1 MNKRSLEAIAAVAE
15 KWPEWNPLLHFA
27 AVAND
32 ETLDPVIRLD
42 AARAAAAY
50 MLPRPKPV
58 EMEPDALV
66 DLERRLLAAKVDA
79 AADAIANNRGLN
91 GLAERLDRAKA
102 RVEIHVNTGIDRAPD
117 DVSVT
122 LSAPAPDLGQVIDAE
137 PVQASQEARHGAA
150 SAAAGHAPA
159 LATEPPPAPAP
170 APYVPIARRADPAP
184 PASADYVPPAV
195 TWPERPAAA
204 DVDYNP
210 FSEEPY
216 SGGLLGSR
224 S

>member
-42 AARAAAAY
+42 AARAAAVY

-91 GLAERLDRAKA
+91 SLAERLDRAKA
-102 RVEIHVNTGIDRAPD
+102 RFEIHVNTGIDRDPD
-117 DVSVT
+117 DVSVK
-122 LSAPAPDLGQVIDAE
+122 LCAPAPDLDQVIDARQVRVT
-137 PVQASQEARHGAA
+137 PV
-150 SAAAGHAPA
+150 APA
-159 LATEPPPAPAP
+159 GPAPAAYRPVLPRGMPRAAADWAAP
-170 APYVPIARRADPAP
+170 AAP
-184 PASADYVPPAV
+184 
-195 TWPERPAAA
+195 WPERQAF
-204 DVDYNP
+204 VDLPPDNP
-210 FSEEPY
+210 FEAQPY
-216 SGGLLGSR
+216 TGGFTDAYK
-224 S
+224 

>member
-66 DLERRLLAAKVDA
+66 DLERRLIAAKIEETAKAVKSDDTL
-79 AADAIANNRGLN
+79 ADR
-91 GLAERLDRAKA
+91 LARAKA
-102 RVEIHVNTGIDRAPD
+102 RRLASEVFEVFDAMTDAA
-117 DVSVT
+117 T
-122 LSAPAPDLGQVIDAE
+122 EAATVIDGQAQ
-137 PVQASQEARHGAA
+137 PVPRHGAA
-150 SAAAGHAPA
+150 SASAGPAPRPTLHEPAAAPA
-159 LATEPPPAPAP
+159 APAAP
-170 APYVPIARRADPAP
+170 AHYKPILPRPDAP
-184 PASADYVPPAV
+184 PASADWSAPAV
-195 TWPERPAAA
+195 TWPQRQAFA
-204 DVDYNP
+204 DADYDP
-210 FSEEPY
+210 TH
-216 SGGLLGSR
+216 GSYKLP
-224 S
+224 

>member
-66 DLERRLLAAKVDA
+66 DLERRLLQAKVDA

-122 LSAPAPDLGQVIDAE
+122 LSAPAPDLGHVIDAK
-137 PVQASQEARHGAA
+137 PVQPAPV
-150 SAAAGHAPA
+150 APA
-159 LATEPPPAPAP
+159 GPSPASATEPPPAAYKPILP
-170 APYVPIARRADPAP
+170 RSDVP
-184 PASADYVPPAV
+184 
-195 TWPERPAAA
+195 PAAA
-204 DVDYNP
+204 DWAAPAPAWPQRQAFAELPPENP
-210 FSEEPY
+210 FDAAPFT
-216 SGGLLGSR
+216 GGLLGSR
-224 S
+224 NS